1 MTDHL
6 TQEHTG
12 GTGQNKGAIQVVV
25 LEEKIM
31 GENDKVA
38 AQVRDQLSRMG
49 IYCINLISSPGSGK
63 TTLLVETLIRIQS
76 KIGCAVIEG
85 DQQTSQDAE
94 RIAATGVPV
103 VQVNTL
109 QSCHLNAAHILDS
122 LGRLP
127 LEKTRLLFIENVGN
141 LVCPTAFKLGAH
153 YRVVVASVPEGD
165 DKPEKYPVAFREA
178 DVIILN
184 KADLLPYIPFD
195 AERFWELSDQLNS
208 SAPKFTVSCASGEG
222 IDELTQF
229 ITDAIA
235 KVKA

>member
-1 MTDHL
+1 MRVQLMRSVLGDNSQIAQSNRERWD
-6 TQEHTG
+6 QEG
-12 GTGQNKGAIQVVV
+12 ILA
-25 LEEKIM
+25 LDFM
-31 GENDKVA
+31 G
-38 AQVRDQLSRMG
+38 
-49 IYCINLISSPGSGK
+49 SPGSGK
-63 TTLLVETLIRIQS
+63 TSILELLVRGLKSRGLCV
-76 KIGCAVIEG
+76 KVIEG
-85 DQQTSQDAE
+85 DVASANDAE
-94 RIAATGVPV
+94 RIEAAGAEAFQINTGGG
-103 VQVNTL
+103 
-109 QSCHLNAAHILDS
+109 CHLHAGMVSRAMNELDIA
-122 LGRLP
+122 GVDVII
-127 LEKTRLLFIENVGN
+127 IENVGN